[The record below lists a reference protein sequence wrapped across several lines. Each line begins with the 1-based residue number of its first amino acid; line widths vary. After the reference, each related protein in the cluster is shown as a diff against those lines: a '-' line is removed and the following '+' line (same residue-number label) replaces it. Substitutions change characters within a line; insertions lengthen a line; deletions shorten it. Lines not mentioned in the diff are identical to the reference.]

1 MSSFELKIAK
11 IFVLSIPILLIT
23 GPFLADLA
31 LSLSCIIFLFFIIRK
46 RQFVLFKDNYFLFF
60 LLFYTI
66 VIISCLQS
74 NFFEKIIFKNIF
86 YFRFGIFLLLVKYII
101 NNDKKFIKNLKN
113 ILLILFIS
121 LFVDS
126 LVQFF
131 LGKNILGFSHPSGRI
146 TSFFWR

>member
-1 MSSFELKIAK
+1 MSSFELKIAN

-31 LSLSCIIFLFFIIRK
+31 LSLSYHFLFFIIRK

-86 YFRFGIFLLLVKYII
+86 YF
-101 NNDKKFIKNLKN
+101 
-113 ILLILFIS
+113 
-121 LFVDS
+121 
-126 LVQFF
+126 
-131 LGKNILGFSHPSGRI
+131 
-146 TSFFWR
+146 